1 MCNVP
6 LPPVQSALTYGRL
19 KAVLCELGFVL
30 RVFER
35 TTFVLRHAP
44 TGALVTF
51 PKFPDAQPVYAHHLA
66 AVRMTLDA
74 FGIVPRVE
82 LAALLT

>member
-1 MCNVP
+1 VCNLP
-6 LPPVQSALTYGRL
+6 LPPAQSALTYGRL
-19 KAVLCELGFVL
+19 QEELCALGFVL

-44 TGALVTF
+44 TGAVVTF
-51 PKFPDAQPVYAHHLA
+51 PKFPDAQPVFPHHRA

-74 FGIVPRVE
+74 FGIVPKAE
-82 LAALLT
+82 LGGLLN

>member
-1 MCNVP
+1 VCNLP
-6 LPPVQSALTYGRL
+6 LPPAQSVLTYARL
-19 KAVLCELGFVL
+19 KEALCELGFVL

-35 TTFVLRHAP
+35 TTIVLRHAP

-51 PKFPDAQPVYAHHLA
+51 PKFPDAQPVFPHHRA

-74 FGIVPRVE
+74 FGIVPTAE